1 MKERQKAES
10 SIKEVDKE
18 IVHVKYD
25 MQDLEVGS
33 EAYLN
38 SCKSISALAESKQ
51 KLSSVKTNWVTTV
64 GQIAAPIVGV
74 SIVAVAER
82 TQIVDRLIRTWTNV
96 RSAFK
101 FGK

>member
-1 MKERQKAES
+1 MKERGKAES

-18 IVHVKYD
+18 IIHARYD
-25 MQDLEVGS
+25 IQDYPVGS
-33 EAYLN
+33 EEYLN
-38 SCKSISALAESKQ
+38 GCKSISALAESKQ

-64 GQIAAPIVGV
+64 GSIAAPILGV